1 VFDAEKERKKGSLSL
16 PSIPLSYRF
25 AGASGDCYSAS
36 GFEVTEPVTRGM
48 RNKGISESGL

>member
-1 VFDAEKERKKGSLSL
+1 VFDDEKERKKASLSFA
-16 PSIPLSYRF
+16 SIPLSYRF
-25 AGASGDCYSAS
+25 AGASGDFYTAS